1 MKFIQFLIDNKDAIL
16 TFIFALV
23 FRKIEKP
30 RVEKEA
36 TKKILNILET
46 ENPQIN
52 LNGIWDKLNN
62 YGSKK

>member
-1 MKFIQFLIDNKDAIL
+1 MKFLQFLIDNKDAIL

-30 RVEKEA
+30 RVEKQA
-36 TKKILNILET
+36 TKKILSILET

-52 LNGIWDKLNN
+52 LNGIWDKINN